1 MSFSRRDV
9 LRWGFGAAMAGVAGS
24 VPADAAEARRRRR
37 RPAGPIPVALE
48 LYSLRDDCAK
58 DLPRM
63 IAETA
68 KIGYKGVEF
77 AGYHGRSAKELRKML
92 DDNNLVCC
100 GTHTGLD
107 TLLGDNFAKT
117 VEFNQTLGNRYLI
130 VPWMPEE
137 RLKSVEA
144 IEATAKLFNELSDKA
159 RQSRMF
165 VGYHAHAGDLRK
177 VGDSTAWELLFGK
190 TKPEVVMQ
198 IDTGNVLEGGGDP
211 IALIKKFP
219 GRSRTVHLKEHGG
232 KPGACVGEGN
242 VKWKEVFEACESVGG
257 TRWYIVEQEAY
268 AGAPLDSVR
277 RCFENL
283 KKMGKVS

>member
-1 MSFSRRDV
+1 MSLSRRD
-9 LRWGFGAAMAGVAGS
+9 LLKWSLGAGAALAAGVG
-24 VPADAAEARRRRR
+24 ADEVDAQVRRRRR
-37 RPAGPIPVALE
+37 GPQGPIPVALE

-77 AGYHGRSAKELRKML
+77 AGYHGRTAKDLRKML
-92 DDNNLVCC
+92 DDNGLVCC

-107 TLLGDNFAKT
+107 TLLGDHFDKT
-117 VEFNQTLGNRYLI
+117 VEFNKTLGNQYLI

-137 RLKSVEA
+137 RLKSAEA
-144 IEATAKLFNELSDKA
+144 IEATAKTFNELADKA

-165 VGYHAHAGDLRK
+165 VGYHAHAGDLKK
-177 VGDSTAWELLFGK
+177 VGDSTAWEILFSK

-198 IDTGNVLEGGGDP
+198 VDTGNVLEGGGEP
-211 IALIKKFP
+211 IALIKKFA

-232 KPGACVGEGN
+232 KPGAVLGEGD
-242 VKWKEVFEACESVGG
+242 VKWKEVFAACESVGG

-268 AGAPLDSVR
+268 AGAPLDSCR

-283 KKMGKVS
+283 KKMGKV